1 LQSLIFI
8 RSRIHWKDSDQQ
20 VAGKGLEAKKL
31 SSAALFL
38 RYGQVFLALL
48 LFIFAIDLLTVAV
61 GRINSGLALEILQ
74 ATKNPFISL
83 FIGLLVTALIQSS
96 STVTASVVAIVASG
110 NLTLQQAVPIVLG
123 ANIGTTL
130 TSTLVSLSYVM
141 NNKEFRRALSAG
153 ISHDVFNIL
162 SVILLFPL
170 EIYFSLLSK
179 VAAHIAGWFASDNSF
194 EGPIVYNRMFTRTWT
209 DWLVDQINL
218 PLVAMI
224 ISILLVFFAINV
236 LSTAMYKS
244 FVRDTFEDINK
255 VIFQKT
261 GLAFFYGI
269 FFTAAVQ
276 SSTVT
281 TSLVVP
287 LVASKK
293 VTLKKAFPFIIGT
306 NIGTTITAV
315 IASIYKPEAAIAL
328 AIVHVLFNSCGTL
341 VFLPFS
347 YIRAIPVWMA
357 NYMGKIS
364 LRYRF
369 VGFAYILL
377 TFFIIPF
384 LLIYFTSE

>member
-1 LQSLIFI
+1 MI
-8 RSRIHWKDSDQQ
+8 RHRASPKNGIITTKMENLEKQEGP
-20 VAGKGLEAKKL
+20 AKGNFFQYA
-31 SSAALFL
+31 
-38 RYGQVFLALL
+38 QVFFALL
-48 LFIFAIDLLTVAV
+48 LFIFAIDLLTIGV
-61 GRINSGLALEILQ
+61 GNINGGIALEILN

-130 TSTLVSLSYVM
+130 TSTLVSLSYLM
-141 NNKEFRRALSAG
+141 NKKEFRRALSAG
-153 ISHDVFNIL
+153 ISHDFFNIL
-162 SVILLFPL
+162 TVLVLFPL
-170 EIYFSLLSK
+170 EIYFGFLSNT
-179 VAAHIAGWFASDNSF
+179 ASYIANWFASDNSF

-209 DWLVDQINL
+209 EWVVNQINQ
-218 PLVAMI
+218 PVVSMI
-224 ISILLVFFAINV
+224 LSVILVFFAIKV

-244 FVRDTFEDINK
+244 FIKNTFQDINK

-261 GLAFFYGI
+261 GLAFFYGL

-293 VTLKKAFPFIIGT
+293 VTLIRVFPFIIGA

-328 AIVHVLFNSCGTL
+328 ALVHVLFNSLGAL
-341 VFLPFS
+341 IFLPFS
-347 YIRAIPVWMA
+347 GIRKIPVGMA

-364 LRYRF
+364 LKYRI
-369 VGFAYILL
+369 VVFAYILL
-377 TFFIIPF
+377 TFFIVPF
-384 LLIYFTSE
+384 LLIYFTKG

>member
-1 LQSLIFI
+1 M
-8 RSRIHWKDSDQQ
+8 D
-20 VAGKGLEAKKL
+20 GLEEKNL
-31 SSAALFL
+31 SSGNPFL
-38 RYGQVFLALL
+38 KFGQVFIALL
-48 LFIFAIDLLTVAV
+48 LFIFSIDLLTVAV
-61 GRINSGLALEILQ
+61 GNVNSGLALEFLQ

-130 TSTLVSLSYVM
+130 TSTLVSLSYLM
-141 NNKEFRRALSAG
+141 NKKEFQRALSAG
-153 ISHDVFNIL
+153 ISHDLFNIL
-162 SVILLFPL
+162 AVILLFPL
-170 EIYFSLLSK
+170 EIYFGFLSK
-179 VAAHIAGWFASDNSF
+179 TASHIADWFASDNSF

-209 DWLVDQINL
+209 EWLVTQINH
-218 PLVAMI
+218 PVASMI
-224 ISILLVFFAINV
+224 LSIILVFLAIKV

-244 FVRDTFEDINK
+244 FVKNTFQDINK

-261 GLAFFYGI
+261 GLAFFYGL

-293 VTLKKAFPFIIGT
+293 VTLSKAFPFIIGA

-328 AIVHVLFNSCGTL
+328 ALVHVLFNSFGAL
-341 VFLPFS
+341 IFLPFS
-347 YIRAIPVWMA
+347 GIRKIPVWIS
-357 NYMGKIS
+357 NYMGKMS
-364 LRYRF
+364 VKYRV

-384 LLIYFTSE
+384 LLIYFTQD

>member
-1 LQSLIFI
+1 MLPFQNPLSANHRNTPMESLEEQKPYSF
-8 RSRIHWKDSDQQ
+8 SKYLKY
-20 VAGKGLEAKKL
+20 V
-31 SSAALFL
+31 
-38 RYGQVFLALL
+38 QVFLALL
-48 LFIFAIDLLTVAV
+48 LFIFAIDLLTVAM
-61 GRINSGLALEILQ
+61 GSINSGAALEILQ

-130 TSTLVSLSYVM
+130 TSTLVSLSYIM
-141 NNKEFRRALSAG
+141 NKKEFRRALSAG

-162 SVILLFPL
+162 SVIILFPMEL
-170 EIYFSLLSK
+170 YFGFLSGLAEK
-179 VAAHIAGWFASDNSF
+179 IAGLFASDNAF
-194 EGPIVYNRMFTRTWT
+194 EGPLVYNRIFTRTAT
-209 DWLVDQINL
+209 DWIVDQINIPFL
-218 PLVAMI
+218 TMI
-224 ISILLVFFAINV
+224 LSVFLVFLAIKV

-244 FVRDTFEDINK
+244 FVKDSFEDINK
-255 VIFQKT
+255 LIFRKT

-287 LVASKK
+287 LVANKK
-293 VTLKKAFPFIIGT
+293 VTLAKAFPFIIGA

-315 IASIYKPEAAIAL
+315 IASIYKSEAAIAL
-328 AIVHVLFNSCGTL
+328 AIVHILFNSIGAL
-341 VFLPFS
+341 IFLPFPE
-347 YIRAIPVWMA
+347 IRKIPVLIA
-357 NYMGKIS
+357 NYMGKTS
-364 LRYRF
+364 LQNRVF
-369 VGFAYILL
+369 GFAYILL

-384 LLIYFTSE
+384 LLIYLSKD

>member
-1 LQSLIFI
+1 M
-8 RSRIHWKDSDQQ
+8 
-20 VAGKGLEAKKL
+20 EATKL
-31 SSAALFL
+31 SSAAVIF
-38 RYGQVFLALL
+38 RYGQVVVALL

-130 TSTLVSLSYVM
+130 TSTLVSLSYLM
-141 NNKEFRRALSAG
+141 NKKEFRRALSAG
-153 ISHDVFNIL
+153 ISHDIFNIL
-162 SVILLFPL
+162 TVILLFPL
-170 EIYFSLLSK
+170 EIYFGFLSK
-179 VAAHIAGWFASDNSF
+179 IAVHIASWFAFDNSF
-194 EGPIVYNRMFTRTWT
+194 EGPIVYNRMFTRDLTEWVAT
-209 DWLVDQINL
+209 QINSSL
-218 PLVAMI
+218 ITMVLSI
-224 ISILLVFFAINV
+224 ILVFYAIKL

-244 FVRDTFEDINK
+244 FVKNTFEDINK

-261 GLAFFYGI
+261 GLASFYGL

-293 VTLKKAFPFIIGT
+293 VTLSKAFPFIIGA
-306 NIGTTITAV
+306 NIGTTMTAV

-328 AIVHVLFNSCGTL
+328 ALVHVLFNSFGAL
-341 VFLPFS
+341 VFLPFTF
-347 YIRAIPVWMA
+347 IRNIPVWIA
-357 NYMGKIS
+357 NYMSKIS

-369 VGFAYILL
+369 VVFAYILL

-384 LLIYFTSE
+384 LLIYFTQD

>member
-1 LQSLIFI
+1 MENLEKQE
-8 RSRIHWKDSDQQ
+8 
-20 VAGKGLEAKKL
+20 VPVKGNFFQYA
-31 SSAALFL
+31 
-38 RYGQVFLALL
+38 RVFFALL
-48 LFIFAIDLLTVAV
+48 LFIFAIDLLTVGV
-61 GRINSGLALEILQ
+61 GNINQGIALEILN

-130 TSTLVSLSYVM
+130 TSTLVSLSYLM
-141 NNKEFRRALSAG
+141 NKKEFRRALSAG
-153 ISHDVFNIL
+153 ISHDLFNIL

-170 EIYFSLLSK
+170 EIYFGFLSNT
-179 VAAHIAGWFASDNSF
+179 ASYIADWFASDNSF
-194 EGPIVYNRMFTRTWT
+194 EGPIVYNRMFTRSWT
-209 DWLVDQINL
+209 EWLVYQINQPVL
-218 PLVAMI
+218 SMVLSI
-224 ISILLVFFAINV
+224 ILVFFAIKV
-236 LSTAMYKS
+236 LSTAMYQS
-244 FVRDTFEDINK
+244 FVKNTFQDINK

-261 GLAFFYGI
+261 GLAFFYGL

-293 VTLKKAFPFIIGT
+293 VTLNKAFPFIIGA

-328 AIVHVLFNSCGTL
+328 ALVHVLFNSLGAL
-341 VFLPFS
+341 IFLPMPG
-347 YIRAIPVWMA
+347 IRKIPVGIA
-357 NYMGKIS
+357 NFMGKLS
-364 LRYRF
+364 VRYRI
-369 VGFAYILL
+369 VVFAYILL
-377 TFFIIPF
+377 TFFILPF
-384 LLIYFTSE
+384 LLIYLTQD

>member
-1 LQSLIFI
+1 M
-8 RSRIHWKDSDQQ
+8 
-20 VAGKGLEAKKL
+20 EATKL
-31 SSAALFL
+31 SSAAIAL

-130 TSTLVSLSYVM
+130 TSTLVSLSYLM

-153 ISHDVFNIL
+153 ISHDIFNIL

-170 EIYFSLLSK
+170 EIYFGFLSK
-179 VAAHIAGWFASDNSF
+179 IAAHIAGWFASDNSF

-218 PLVAMI
+218 PIAAMI

-261 GLAFFYGI
+261 GLSFFYGL

-293 VTLKKAFPFIIGT
+293 VTLSKAFPFIIGT

-328 AIVHVLFNSCGTL
+328 ALVHVLFNSFGAL
-341 VFLPFS
+341 IFLPFS
-347 YIRAIPVWMA
+347 GIRKIPVWIA

-364 LRYRF
+364 MKYRF
-369 VGFAYILL
+369 VVFAYILL

-384 LLIYFTSE
+384 LLIYFTTD

>member
-1 LQSLIFI
+1 MENLEKQESP
-8 RSRIHWKDSDQQ
+8 
-20 VAGKGLEAKKL
+20 VKGNFFQYA
-31 SSAALFL
+31 
-38 RYGQVFLALL
+38 QVFIALL
-48 LFIFAIDLLTVAV
+48 LFIFAIDLLTVGV
-61 GRINSGLALEILQ
+61 GNINEGIALEILN

-130 TSTLVSLSYVM
+130 TSTLVSLSYLM
-141 NNKEFRRALSAG
+141 NKKEFRRALSAG
-153 ISHDVFNIL
+153 ISHDLFNIL
-162 SVILLFPL
+162 TVILLFPL
-170 EIYFSLLSK
+170 EIYFGFLSNT
-179 VAAHIAGWFASDNSF
+179 ASHIAGWFASDNSF
-194 EGPIVYNRMFTRTWT
+194 EGPIVYNRMFTRSWT
-209 DWLVDQINL
+209 EWVVTQINQPVVSMVL
-218 PLVAMI
+218 SI
-224 ISILLVFFAINV
+224 ILVFLAIKV

-244 FVRDTFEDINK
+244 FVKNTFQDINK

-261 GLAFFYGI
+261 GLAFFYGLL
-269 FFTAAVQ
+269 FTSAVQ

-293 VTLKKAFPFIIGT
+293 VTLRKAFPFIIGA

-328 AIVHVLFNSCGTL
+328 ALVHVLFNSLGAL
-341 VFLPFS
+341 IFLPLPG
-347 YIRAIPVWMA
+347 IRKIPVGIA
-357 NYMGKIS
+357 NFMGKLS
-364 LRYRF
+364 VRYRI
-369 VGFAYILL
+369 VVFAYILL

-384 LLIYFTSE
+384 LLIYFTKG

>member
-1 LQSLIFI
+1 MRHRENPYNGTIKKMENLDKQEEPAKGNFLQ
-8 RSRIHWKDSDQQ
+8 
-20 VAGKGLEAKKL
+20 
-31 SSAALFL
+31 
-38 RYGQVFLALL
+38 YTQVFLALL

-130 TSTLVSLSYVM
+130 TSTLVSLSYLM
-141 NNKEFRRALSAG
+141 DKKQFRRALSAG
-153 ISHDVFNIL
+153 ISHDFFNMFT
-162 SVILLFPL
+162 VILLFPL
-170 EIYFSLLSK
+170 EIYFGFLSNT
-179 VAAHIAGWFASDNSF
+179 ASRIAGWFASDNSF
-194 EGPIVYNRMFTRTWT
+194 EGPIIYNRMFTRTWT
-209 DWLVDQINL
+209 DWLVDQLNQPI
-218 PLVAMI
+218 VAMI
-224 ISILLVFFAINV
+224 LSIFLVFFAINV

-261 GLAFFYGI
+261 GLAFFYGL

-293 VTLKKAFPFIIGT
+293 VSLNKAFPFIIGT

-328 AIVHVLFNSCGTL
+328 ALVHVLFNSFGAL
-341 VFLPFS
+341 IFLPFTF
-347 YIRAIPVWMA
+347 IRNIPVWMA

-364 LRYRF
+364 LKYR
-369 VGFAYILL
+369 VVVFAYILL
-377 TFFIIPF
+377 TFFVIPF
-384 LLIYFTSE
+384 LLIYFTKE

>member
-1 LQSLIFI
+1 MLVTVTTKMESLEKQGIP
-8 RSRIHWKDSDQQ
+8 
-20 VAGKGLEAKKL
+20 AKNNFFQY
-31 SSAALFL
+31 A
-38 RYGQVFLALL
+38 QVFFALL
-48 LFIFAIDLLTVAV
+48 LFIFAIDLLTVGV
-61 GRINSGLALEILQ
+61 GNINGGIALEILN

-96 STVTASVVAIVASG
+96 STVTASLVAIVASG

-130 TSTLVSLSYVM
+130 TSTLVSLSYLM
-141 NNKEFRRALSAG
+141 NKKEFRRALSAG
-153 ISHDVFNIL
+153 ISHDIFNIL
-162 SVILLFPL
+162 TVILLLPL
-170 EIYFSLLSK
+170 EIYFGFLSNT
-179 VAAHIAGWFASDNSF
+179 ASHIAGWFASDNSF

-209 DWLVDQINL
+209 EWIVNQINH
-218 PLVAMI
+218 PVASMI
-224 ISILLVFFAINV
+224 LSVVLVFLAIKV

-244 FVRDTFEDINK
+244 FIKNTFQDINK

-261 GLAFFYGI
+261 GLAFFYGL

-293 VTLKKAFPFIIGT
+293 VTLSRVFPFIIGA
-306 NIGTTITAV
+306 NIGTTMTAV

-328 AIVHVLFNSCGTL
+328 ALVHVIFNSLGAL
-341 VFLPFS
+341 IFLPIPG
-347 YIRAIPVWMA
+347 IRKIPVWMA
-357 NYMGKIS
+357 NFMGKIS
-364 LRYRF
+364 LKYR
-369 VGFAYILL
+369 VVVFAYILL

-384 LLIYFTSE
+384 LLIYFTKD

>member
-1 LQSLIFI
+1 MIVPFDTKMESLEKQE
-8 RSRIHWKDSDQQ
+8 SP
-20 VAGKGLEAKKL
+20 AKGNFFHYA
-31 SSAALFL
+31 
-38 RYGQVFLALL
+38 QVFFALL
-48 LFIFAIDLLTVAV
+48 LFIFAIDLLTV
-61 GRINSGLALEILQ
+61 GIGNINGGIALEILN

-96 STVTASVVAIVASG
+96 STVTASLVAIVASG

-130 TSTLVSLSYVM
+130 TSTLVSLSYLM
-141 NNKEFRRALSAG
+141 NKKEFRRALSAG
-153 ISHDVFNIL
+153 ISHDIFNIL
-162 SVILLFPL
+162 TVILLLPL
-170 EIYFSLLSK
+170 EIYFGFLSNT
-179 VAAHIAGWFASDNSF
+179 ASHIAGWFASDNSF
-194 EGPIVYNRMFTRTWT
+194 QGPIVYNRIFTRTWT
-209 DWLVDQINL
+209 EWIVNQINQ
-218 PLVAMI
+218 PVVSMI
-224 ISILLVFFAINV
+224 LSVVLVFLAIKV

-244 FVRDTFEDINK
+244 FIKNTFQDINK

-261 GLAFFYGI
+261 GLAFFYGL

-293 VTLKKAFPFIIGT
+293 VTLSRAFPFIIGA

-328 AIVHVLFNSCGTL
+328 ALVHVLFNSLGAL
-341 VFLPFS
+341 IFLPIS
-347 YIRAIPVWMA
+347 GIRKIPVWLA
-357 NYMGKIS
+357 NFMGKLS
-364 LRYRF
+364 LKHRI
-369 VGFAYILL
+369 VVFAYILL

-384 LLIYFTSE
+384 LLIYFTKG

>member
-1 LQSLIFI
+1 M
-8 RSRIHWKDSDQQ
+8 
-20 VAGKGLEAKKL
+20 
-31 SSAALFL
+31 
-38 RYGQVFLALL
+38 
-48 LFIFAIDLLTVAV
+48 
-61 GRINSGLALEILQ
+61 GRINSGLALDILQ
-74 ATKNPFISL
+74 ATENPFISL

-141 NNKEFRRALSAG
+141 DNKEFRRALSAG

-170 EIYFSLLSK
+170 EIYFGFLSK
-179 VAAHIAGWFASDNSF
+179 IAAHIAGWFASDNSF

-261 GLAFFYGI
+261 GLAFLYGV

-293 VTLKKAFPFIIGT
+293 VSLGKAFPFIIGT

-328 AIVHVLFNSCGTL
+328 ALVHVLFNSFGAL
-341 VFLPFS
+341 VLLPFS
-347 YIRAIPVWMA
+347 YIRAFPVWIA

-384 LLIYFTSE
+384 LLIYFTR